1 MWIPAPLLLLVFQ
14 FSEATKTEEK
24 ELGKTA
30 VTEFSGDLSRGCR
43 ILLRTPNLSK
53 VKCCFSASFQNSSQ
67 CNPEQQDSSCRGQT
81 EYTLEEK
88 EGLCVLKL
96 PRFQH
101 SDEGVYEAVFPGKKN
116 YNIKTRLKAVR
127 NLDILDD
134 TWKMTLLI
142 ASPLLFLAI
151 LIVLLLHCC
160 ILKPRKQDEAQ
171 KTKPE
176 PALDSETEAGTQIPV
191 ETQNIFL
198 SKLPN
203 EKQIRQIILL
213 DAVKSCD
220 PTAVRMKLR
229 WQLDTAANKDEMRAA
244 LNLAS
249 NLLHEKVKMMP
260 APPVGAIAKNAQ
272 YKKQRQQQQ
281 DKVNNL
287 NEIIE
292 VLSIKLGVNQKVVKS
307 PKAGNENRSVDLSKE
322 QRTNE
327 MKEVARSP
335 DRVKRVSQVHV
346 ATEGTKYYC
355 SNCKISI
362 CLSCFK

>member
-1 MWIPAPLLLLVFQ
+1 MWNPAALLLLVFQ
-14 FSEATKTEEK
+14 FTEATKTEEK
-24 ELGKTA
+24 VLGKTA

-43 ILLRTPNLSK
+43 ILLHTTNSPK
-53 VKCCFSASFQNSSQ
+53 VKCCFSASFQKSSQ
-67 CNPEQQDSSCRGQT
+67 CMPQQQDSSCRAQT
-81 EYTLEEK
+81 DYTLEEK

-96 PRFQH
+96 PRFQD
-101 SDEGVYEAVFPGKKN
+101 SDEGVYEAVFPRGSN
-116 YNIKTRLKAVR
+116 YNISKRLKAVVS
-127 NLDILDD
+127 LDILDD

-142 ASPLLFLAI
+142 ASPLLFLAV

-160 ILKPRKQDEAQ
+160 ILKPRKKDEDQ

-191 ETQNIFL
+191 ETQNTFL

-220 PTAVRMKLR
+220 PTALRMKLR

-249 NLLHEKVKMMP
+249 DLVHEKVKMMP

-272 YKKQRQQQQ
+272 YQKQRQQQQ

-292 VLSIKLGVNQKVVKS
+292 VLSIKLGVSQKVVKS
-307 PKAGNENRSVDLSKE
+307 PKSGNENRSIEPSKA

-327 MKEVARSP
+327 IKEVAGSP
-335 DRVKRVSQVHV
+335 DKVKRVSHVHV